1 MLYFD
6 RNDVSDGVDVN
17 KTIALKKMRHF
28 FLLVFLKL

>member
-17 KTIALKKMRHF
+17 KTIALKKNAT
-28 FLLVFLKL
+28 FLSIGIS